1 MGRGVVGVS
10 EHLEGS
16 AFSGMGAKGVER
28 VFRVKVPSANLTYVY
43 IYIYICGIT
52 GVFVGCVPL
61 FFPQLS

>member
-28 VFRVKVPSANLTYVY
+28 VFRVKVPSANLTY
-43 IYIYICGIT
+43 IYICGIT
-52 GVFVGCVPL
+52 GVFVGFVPL